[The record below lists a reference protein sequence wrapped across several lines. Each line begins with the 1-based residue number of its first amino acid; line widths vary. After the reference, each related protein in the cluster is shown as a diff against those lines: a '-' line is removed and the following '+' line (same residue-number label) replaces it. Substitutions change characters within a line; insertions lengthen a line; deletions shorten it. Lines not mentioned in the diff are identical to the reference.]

1 MGMKIEFELD
11 DEDLQRFKA
20 MFDEARQVAESM
32 DRSEILDSTRRLV
45 EKAAE
50 HNPRGFIRS
59 RIEGLGKL
67 VAMVEDETWK
77 LPEEDRDRIVRALAY
92 FVNPND
98 LIPDQTPG
106 LGFLDDAIV
115 AELVLKLLADE
126 LEAYEEFVQFREHE
140 AERRAKR
147 GLPVDVSEEDWLADR
162 RAALHSRFRARR
174 GRAFMPATGGWGI
187 RGLGF

>member
-1 MGMKIEFELD
+1 VGMKIEFELD

-77 LPEEDRDRIVRALAY
+77 LPEEDRAGAR
-92 FVNPND
+92 
-98 LIPDQTPG
+98 
-106 LGFLDDAIV
+106 
-115 AELVLKLLADE
+115 VL
-126 LEAYEEFVQFREHE
+126 REPE
-140 AERRAKR
+140 
-147 GLPVDVSEEDWLADR
+147 
-162 RAALHSRFRARR
+162 
-174 GRAFMPATGGWGI
+174 
-187 RGLGF
+187 